1 MLIAKSLSRLDSK
14 ERVPVLV
21 AAAVDAV
28 AVVDVIDSVDAV
40 NVVDVANSDILFSMP
55 LTLL

>member
-1 MLIAKSLSRLDSK
+1 LTRLDRK

-28 AVVDVIDSVDAV
+28 AVVDVIDAV
-40 NVVDVANSDILFSMP
+40 EAANVVDLVNSDKVFSMP

>member
-1 MLIAKSLSRLDSK
+1 LDSK

-28 AVVDVIDSVDAV
+28 AVVDVIDAV
-40 NVVDVANSDILFSMP
+40 EAANVIDVVNSDIVLPMP